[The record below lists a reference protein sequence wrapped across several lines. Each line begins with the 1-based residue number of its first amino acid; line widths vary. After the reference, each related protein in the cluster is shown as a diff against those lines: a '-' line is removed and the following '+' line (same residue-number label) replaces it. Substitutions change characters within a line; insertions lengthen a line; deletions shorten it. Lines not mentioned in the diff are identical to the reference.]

1 MPTRK
6 QILFAPADF
15 SKEELANAVK
25 DGVVTYDELCST
37 NEAFPHSLR
46 VKVKCLIECQEAV
59 SKEERDK
66 EIWAN
71 VPRYDITAIQEFIK
85 ENPNNVY
92 LRTAEEILDKL
103 IWEKLPKDVQAIQDF
118 IIKYP
123 KSAFIDDAK
132 NQIDKLSI
140 PKTTLQKILKR
151 VNKFRNLK
159 DGEDKISE
167 KILKEIREF
176 ISGSF
181 EQKQEFMHYFKE
193 HLNFLN
199 QAEVKTLYDEKIIT
213 ESDLNNLIDEDF
225 KEVFLYGEENEKLP
239 SNTDVEPV
247 EETSTEFYFWG
258 GPGSGKTCLM
268 AALLNSANSGD
279 SPYVKSLIPKICSSG
294 DYMSKLKT
302 YFHGQD
308 VITLMERTHSGNI
321 NAMEFALNDGEKEHP
336 ITFVDM
342 PGEVLEDMYFD
353 RNTTT
358 HQVDRKKQL
367 EDLDKLLMGN
377 NKNHKIHLFIVEYG
391 SENKIN
397 KKTGVPQSELL
408 EYAAQYINELGL
420 FKKETDLIMII
431 VTKADLAP
439 TGTNFGEYLTTN
451 FKGFKS
457 NLKTICKKNHIN
469 AGNVDWRKFSIGE
482 VVFQKYARFN
492 REDALKILEIIIDR
506 TWTEQGWLVKL
517 LGK

>member
-1 MPTRK
+1 MPTK
-6 QILFAPADF
+6 EQILFAPADF
-15 SKEELANAVK
+15 SKEELADAVR
-25 DGVVTYDELCST
+25 DGVVTYDELCAT

-46 VKVKCLIECQEAV
+46 VKVKNLIESQETV
-59 SKEERDK
+59 SKEEQDK
-66 EIWAN
+66 ERWES
-71 VPRYDITAIQEFIK
+71 VPRYDIVAIQDFIT
-85 ENPNNVY
+85 ENPNNGY
-92 LRTAEEILDKL
+92 AETAQELLDKL
-103 IWEKLPKDVQAIQDF
+103 IWEKIPNDIKAIQDF
-118 IIKYP
+118 ITKYP
-123 KSAFIDDAK
+123 KSAFIEEAK
-132 NQIDKLSI
+132 NRLNNLSI
-140 PKTTLQKILKR
+140 PKITLQKLLKR
-151 VNKFRNLK
+151 VHKYRNLK

-167 KILKEIREF
+167 RILKEIREF
-176 ISGSF
+176 ISCSSA
-181 EQKQEFMHYFKE
+181 QKQEFLHYFKE

-199 QAEVKTLYDEKIIT
+199 QSEVMVLYEENIIT
-213 ESDLNNLIDEDF
+213 ISDLNYLIDEDF
-225 KEVFLYGEENEKLP
+225 KEVFLDGEENEKLP
-239 SNTDVEPV
+239 SNVDIKPV

-279 SPYVKSLIPKICSSG
+279 SPYVKSLRPKICSSG

-308 VITLMERTHSGNI
+308 IITLMERTHSGNI

-358 HQVDRKKQL
+358 HQTNRKKQL
-367 EDLDKLLMGN
+367 EDLDLLLKGN

-408 EYAAQYINELGL
+408 EYAAQYINDLGL

-439 TGTNFGEYLTTN
+439 KGTNFGEYLTTN
-451 FKGFKS
+451 FDGFKF

-469 AGNVDWRKFSIGE
+469 AGEVVWRKFSIGQ

-492 REDALKILEIIIDR
+492 REDALKILEIIVDR
-506 TWTEQGWLVKL
+506 TWTEKGLFVKL
-517 LGK
+517 LGN